1 MIFIFDLQGAS
12 YVIRGLCGIRSGAC
26 RSERWRI
33 RKLCLRFYC
42 FCGKNVNFVARKIL
56 LVMESK
62 LTLYNTL
69 DRRKETFEPINP
81 PHVGMYVCGPT
92 VYGDPHLG
100 HARPAV
106 TFDLLFRFHTR
117 CRISPQ
123 NTTSQLTEKTIKM
136 LLHSVNNL

>member
-12 YVIRGLCGIRSGAC
+12 YFIRGLCGIRSGAC

-81 PHVGMYVCGPT
+81 
-92 VYGDPHLG
+92 D
-100 HARPAV
+100 RKS
-106 TFDLLFRFHTR
+106 TR
-117 CRISPQ
+117 LNS
-123 NTTSQLTEKTIKM
+123 S
-136 LLHSVNNL
+136 H